1 MATATSAANAGSGVP
16 RVVVSE
22 ELSAGALAWLRE
34 RALVECVRFDAGAAF
49 DEALGRADALIVRTY
64 TKVTA
69 ELLGKGPRLKVV
81 GRAGVGLD
89 SIDVGACRAR
99 GVEVVYTPDANT
111 VAVSE
116 YVLALVLD
124 AFRPRAF
131 VESVLSR
138 ADWSGV
144 RKELIAPRQLSE
156 LTLGILG
163 LGRIGKRVAR
173 WARALDMNVIYHDLL
188 EMPEAVRNGAR
199 PVSRDEL
206 LASADVLTIHVDGRA
221 GNRGLVTAEWL
232 ERMKRD
238 VTIVNTSRGFVVEAA
253 ALAAFLRGNPGARAI
268 LDVHEP
274 EPFGE
279 EYPLLGLPNAYLAA
293 HLAACTRAAQEN
305 MSSVVRDVWRVL
317 AGEAAGF
324 SAP

>member
-1 MATATSAANAGSGVP
+1 MGTGTASAGSPRP

-22 ELSAGALAWLRE
+22 ELSAGALAWLGE
-34 RALVECVRFDAGAAF
+34 RCEVECVRFDAGAAF
-49 DEALGRADALIVRTY
+49 DAALSRADALVVRTY

-69 ELLGKGPRLKVV
+69 ELLAKGARLRVV

-89 SIDVGACRAR
+89 SIDVCACRAR

-116 YVLALVLD
+116 YVLALVVD
-124 AFRPRAF
+124 AFRPRGF
-131 VESVLSR
+131 VEGAL
-138 ADWSGV
+138 AQAEWSAL
-144 RKELIAPRQLSE
+144 RKEMIAPRQLSE

-188 EMPEAVRNGAR
+188 EMPEAVRCGAR

-206 LASADVLTIHVDGRA
+206 LAGADVLTIHVDGRA
-221 GNRGLVTAEWL
+221 SNRGLVTAEWL
-232 ERMKRD
+232 ARVKRD
-238 VTIVNTSRGFVVEAA
+238 VTIVNTSRGFVVEAG
-253 ALAAFLRGNPGARAI
+253 ALAAFLRTSAGARAI

-274 EPFGE
+274 EPFGA
-279 EYPLLGLPNAYLAA
+279 EYPLLGLPNAFLAA
-293 HLAACTRAAQEN
+293 HLAACTRTAHEN
-305 MSSVVRDVWRVL
+305 MSWVVRDVWRVL
-317 AGEAAGF
+317 AGEAAEF

>member
-1 MATATSAANAGSGVP
+1 MATAASAASAVSGVP

-22 ELSAGALAWLRE
+22 ELSSNALAWLRE

-49 DEALGRADALIVRTY
+49 DEALGRADALVVRTY

-99 GVEVVYTPDANT
+99 GVEVVHTPDANT

-124 AFRPRAF
+124 AFRPRTF
-131 VESVLSR
+131 VER
-138 ADWSGV
+138 ALAQPEWSTL

-156 LTLGILG
+156 LTLGVLG

-173 WARALDMNVIYHDLL
+173 WARALDMNVVYHDLL

-206 LASADVLTIHVDGRA
+206 LASADVVTIHVDGRA

-232 ERMKRD
+232 GRMKRN
-238 VTIVNTSRGFVVEAA
+238 VTIVNTSRGFVVGAA

-274 EPFGE
+274 EPFDA
-279 EYPLLGLPNAYLAA
+279 EYPLLGLPNVSLAA
-293 HLAACTRAAQEN
+293 HLAACTATAHEN
-305 MSSVVRDVWRVL
+305 MSWVVRDVWSVL
-317 AGEAAGF
+317 AGEVPEFPAL
-324 SAP
+324 

>member
-1 MATATSAANAGSGVP
+1 VYMLDVNMAV
-16 RVVVSE
+16 
-22 ELSAGALAWLRE
+22 
-34 RALVECVRFDAGAAF
+34 
-49 DEALGRADALIVRTY
+49 
-64 TKVTA
+64 
-69 ELLGKGPRLKVV
+69 
-81 GRAGVGLD
+81 
-89 SIDVGACRAR
+89 
-99 GVEVVYTPDANT
+99 
-111 VAVSE
+111 VSE
-116 YVLALVLD
+116 YVLVLVVD
-124 AFRPRAF
+124 AFRSWGF
-131 VESVLSR
+131 VEGALAR
-138 ADWSGV
+138 AEWGAL

-156 LTLGILG
+156 LMLGILG
-163 LGRIGKRVAR
+163 LGWIGKRVAR

-232 ERMKRD
+232 GRMKRD

-317 AGEAAGF
+317 AGEAAEF

>member
-1 MATATSAANAGSGVP
+1 MATAAANAGDGVP

-34 RALVECVRFDAGAAF
+34 RCEVECVRFDAGAAF
-49 DEALGRADALIVRTY
+49 EAALSRADALVVRTY
-64 TKVTA
+64 TRVTDEMLA
-69 ELLGKGPRLKVV
+69 RGARLKVV

-99 GVEVVYTPDANT
+99 GVEVVHTPDANT

-116 YVLALVLD
+116 YVLSLVVD
-124 AFRPRAF
+124 AFRPRGFMEGALA
-131 VESVLSR
+131 ERAWSVL
-138 ADWSGV
+138 

-199 PVSRDEL
+199 AVSRDEL
-206 LASADVLTIHVDGRA
+206 LAGADVLTIHVDGRA
-221 GNRGLVTAEWL
+221 SNRGLVTAEWM
-232 ERMKRD
+232 EKMKRD
-238 VTIVNTSRGFVVEAA
+238 VTIVNTSRGFVVEAG
-253 ALAAFLRGNPGARAI
+253 ALAAFLRSNSGARAI
-268 LDVHEP
+268 LDVHDP
-274 EPFGE
+274 EPFE
-279 EYPLLGLPNAYLAA
+279 DSYPLLGLPNAFLAA
-293 HLAACTRAAQEN
+293 HLAACTRAAHEN
-305 MSSVVRDVWRVL
+305 MSWVVRDVWSVL
-317 AGEAAGF
+317 AGEVPEF
-324 SAP
+324 PAP